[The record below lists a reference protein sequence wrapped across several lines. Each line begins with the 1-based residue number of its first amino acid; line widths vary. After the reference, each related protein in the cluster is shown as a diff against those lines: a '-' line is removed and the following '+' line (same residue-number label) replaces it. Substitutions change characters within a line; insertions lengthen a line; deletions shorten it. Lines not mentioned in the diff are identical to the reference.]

1 MKSIVVGVVML
12 FAGFVFS
19 EAVMAVLV
27 EEGSNGKL
35 RASTEVEIWKQTNT
49 TIDAVVLGFGD
60 VWKQAYAKS
69 GTVIPVKAHES
80 YARDGFLHMKK
91 TSVADVGI
99 IYDAKTQNIHLMRDI
114 VAESRTGFNPFL
126 IFWVLSMVAVT
137 VTVWLYYR
145 RRIENFIA
153 AFAFAA
159 AIATTF
165 ATFAFAFAA
174 FAFAFA
180 AFAFA
185 ATTFAAFAA
194 FAEGNQKIFRF
205 SCGVYYLCM
214 VASLISFFLS

>member
-159 AIATTF
+159 
-165 ATFAFAFAA
+165 
-174 FAFAFA
+174 
-180 AFAFA
+180 
-185 ATTFAAFAA
+185 TTFAAFAA